1 MHREMRNL
9 YTWPDVA
16 RRTEVVYDKV
26 RGEESSADIY
36 QRIPRWFI
44 KFYRVFVKLRVLFL
58 SLLDL
63 TKERFLFISA
73 LIKSIGLKV
82 RYK

>member
-63 TKERFLFISA
+63 TEEGFLFISA